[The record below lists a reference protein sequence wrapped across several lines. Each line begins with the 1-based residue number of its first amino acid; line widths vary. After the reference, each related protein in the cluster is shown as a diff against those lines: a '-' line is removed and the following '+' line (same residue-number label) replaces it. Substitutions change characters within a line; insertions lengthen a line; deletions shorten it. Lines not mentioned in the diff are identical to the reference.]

1 MRIYYRGPDASVTD
15 EYLVW
20 RTAAGHTRSF
30 AIRDL
35 HHVGLARADA
45 DRRPDV
51 AVVGTAALVAFAGT
65 AWLTTGP
72 VIGMA
77 VGFVAMIAAAV
88 AVTTRQ
94 HRAAQA
100 WQVHAAY
107 RGADT
112 VVYASVDERVFNQV
126 TRALR
131 RSIEDDRAEPSTYG
145 LAAA

>member
-1 MRIYYRGPDASVTD
+1 MRTYYRGPDALVTD

-20 RTAAGHTRSF
+20 RAAGRNRSF
-30 AIRDL
+30 SIHDL
-35 HHVGLARADA
+35 HRVGLVRAEA

-51 AVVGTAALVAFAGT
+51 AVIGAAAMVAFAGT

-77 VGFVAMIAAAV
+77 VGFVAVIAGAV
-88 AVTTRQ
+88 AVSTRS
-94 HRAAQA
+94 HRAAQG
-100 WQVHAAY
+100 WQVRARY
-107 RGADT
+107 RGVDT
-112 VVYASVDERVFNQV
+112 VVYESADSRVFNQV

-131 RSIEDDRAEPSTYG
+131 RSIEDDRPEPSTYG

>member
-1 MRIYYRGPDASVTD
+1 MRTYYRGPDALVTD
-15 EYLVW
+15 EHLIW
-20 RTAAGHTRSF
+20 RVAAGRTRSF
-30 AIRDL
+30 VIRDL

-51 AVVGTAALVAFAGT
+51 AVVAAAALVAFAGT

-77 VGFVAMIAAAV
+77 AGFVALIAAAV
-88 AVTTRQ
+88 AVSTRQ
-94 HRAAQA
+94 HRAVQT

-107 RGADT
+107 RGVDT
-112 VVYASVDERVFNQV
+112 VVYESADVRVFNQV

>member
-1 MRIYYRGPDASVTD
+1 MRTYYRGPDALVTD
-15 EYLVW
+15 EHLVW
-20 RTAAGHTRSF
+20 RAAGRNRSF

-35 HHVGLARADA
+35 HRVGLVRADA

-51 AVVGTAALVAFAGT
+51 AVVGAAAMVAFAGT

-77 VGFVAMIAAAV
+77 VGFVAVVAGAV
-88 AVTTRQ
+88 AISTRQ
-94 HRAAQA
+94 HRAAQV
-100 WQVHAAY
+100 WQVRATY
-107 RGADT
+107 RGTDT
-112 VVYASVDERVFNQV
+112 VVYESADVRVFNQV

-131 RSIEDDRAEPSTYG
+131 RSIEDDRPEPSTYG